1 MNHKLFNNNYCEGFT
16 MSKIITSICVFFTF
30 LLVGSTFAQS
40 RYVAEDAWA
49 LGFGFTYPRY
59 ISINDAK
66 VQSSN
71 FYGGHISLQ
80 RNFSEHIG
88 IRIRG
93 AYNHVEATY
102 QIAPKI
108 GQVVTNNM
116 ITADMDLLYYF
127 VPCEPWSP
135 YLVFGSGINFHKPE
149 NAYVASL
156 DQESNTVAQFNL
168 GAGLAIRISDNWRFK
183 LEVDYH
189 SMWNSKIDGE
199 YGPSNGLFGGQAN
212 DTWVNGDAGFVYYFS
227 QGEPSK
233 ICQLYTGIA
242 EVDYDKIED
251 IVRRYQTEPTEVDY
265 NRIEDIVKRYSQ
277 KPKMEEKWTLVGINF
292 DFNKATLRPESYPIL
307 NNAAEIL
314 LTHKDVNVEIVGHT
328 DQIGSDKA
336 NDKLSLERA
345 DAVKKYLIAK
355 GIDAGRISTTGV
367 GKKDL
372 LFNENDPVSRF
383 YNRRIEFK
391 VK

>member
-1 MNHKLFNNNYCEGFT
+1 MK
-16 MSKIITSICVFFTF
+16 KIVTFFMILSAF
-30 LLVGSTFAQS
+30 MLMGSTFAQS
-40 RYVAEDAWA
+40 RYVAEDSWA

-59 ISINDAK
+59 ISINNAV

-71 FYGGHISLQ
+71 FYGGHITLQ

-88 IRIRG
+88 VRLRG
-93 AYNHVEATY
+93 AFNHVEATY
-102 QIAPKI
+102 NTAPKI

-116 ITADMDLLYYF
+116 KTVSVDLLYYF

-135 YLVFGSGINFHKPE
+135 YMVFGSGINFHRPE
-149 NAYVASL
+149 NALVPSI
-156 DQESNTVAQFNL
+156 DKNNMVAQFNL
-168 GAGLAIRISDNWRFK
+168 GAGLAIKIWGDWEVK
-183 LEVDYH
+183 LEAGYH
-189 SMWNSKIDGE
+189 SMWNSKIDGS
-199 YGPSNGLFGGQAN
+199 YGPSNGLFGGEAN
-212 DTWVNGDAGFVYYFS
+212 DTWVNGDVGLVYFFS
-227 QGEPSK
+227 KGEPSK

-251 IVRRYQTEPTEVDY
+251 IVRRYRTEPTEVDY
-265 NRIEDIVKRYSQ
+265 NRIEDIVKRYSK
-277 KPKMEEKWTLVGINF
+277 KPEVEEKWTLVGINF

-328 DQIGSDKA
+328 DQIGSDKY

-345 DAVKKYLIAK
+345 DAVKKFLIAK
-355 GIDAGRISTTGV
+355 GVDASRLSTTGM
-367 GKKDL
+367 GKRDL

>member
-1 MNHKLFNNNYCEGFT
+1 MR
-16 MSKIITSICVFFTF
+16 KIITLIFVFSAF
-30 LLVGSTFAQS
+30 LFIGNTFAQS

-49 LGFGFTYPRY
+49 FGFGFSYPRY
-59 ISINDAK
+59 IAINDAK
-66 VQSSN
+66 VQSNS

-88 IRIRG
+88 IRLRG
-93 AYNHVEATY
+93 GYNHVEATY

-108 GQVVTNNM
+108 GEVVKNNM

-135 YLVFGSGINFHKPE
+135 YIVFGSGINFHKPE

-156 DQESNTVAQFNL
+156 DQESNVVAQFNL
-168 GAGLAIRISDNWRFK
+168 GAGMTIRIWGDWRVK
-183 LEVDYH
+183 LEVSYH

-199 YGPSNGLFGGQAN
+199 YGSTSNGLFGGSAN
-212 DTWVNGDAGFVYYFS
+212 DTWVNGDVGLVYYFS

-242 EVDYDKIED
+242 EVDYNKIED

-265 NRIEDIVKRYSQ
+265 NRIEDIVKRYSK
-277 KPKMEEKWTLVGINF
+277 KPEMEEKWTLVGVNF
-292 DFNKATLRPESYPIL
+292 DNNKSTLNAEAYPIL
-307 NNAAEIL
+307 NNAVEIL
-314 LTHKDVNVEIVGHT
+314 LTHKDVNVEIIGYT
-328 DQIGSDKA
+328 DQVGTDKY
-336 NDKLSLERA
+336 NEKLSLERA
-345 DAVKKYLIAK
+345 ESVKKYLIAK
-355 GIDAGRISTTGV
+355 GVDAGRLTTTGM
-367 GKKDL
+367 GEKGL
-372 LFNENDPVSRF
+372 LFNETDAVSKY
-383 YNRRIEFK
+383 YNRRIEFR